1 MTTDISEEHIASLLG
16 IEEKAE
22 KETSLKA
29 GDKQIEN
36 MSLMGFYNSV
46 VIWPS
51 NRDLFIILK
60 ETSDDDETNNLVA
73 LREETF

>member
-1 MTTDISEEHIASLLG
+1 LTTDISEEHIASLLG

-46 VIWPS
+46 VI
-51 NRDLFIILK
+51 
-60 ETSDDDETNNLVA
+60 
-73 LREETF
+73 